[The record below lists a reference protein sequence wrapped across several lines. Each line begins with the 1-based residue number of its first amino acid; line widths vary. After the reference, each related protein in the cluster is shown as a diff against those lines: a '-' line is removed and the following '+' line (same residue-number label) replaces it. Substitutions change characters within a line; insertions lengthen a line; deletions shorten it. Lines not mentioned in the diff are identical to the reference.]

1 MKTLKIKQQKIKSV
15 SKLIFGALCLLLIIS
30 CSKDDDPAV
39 AATVEP
45 ARANSIQIVSG
56 NNQVAFTSQTLESL
70 IELQVNDQN
79 GNAFPGTTISLAV
92 DEGSISSSIV
102 TTDANGRA
110 SLTWILGDSIGEQV
124 LTATAFGSDGSALVG
139 SPTSVRA
146 EALNPCQ
153 TFSSDEQFPIGP
165 DAGTETR
172 SVITI
177 TDEFLIEPGIIINLD
192 LEHTFDGDLDI
203 FLIAPDGRITELS
216 SDNGGSGNNY
226 TNTIFDE
233 QASALVING
242 IAPFTGAFRPEEP
255 FTLLEGTQAAGD
267 WTLLIIDDQSVDEG
281 TLLSWSLFLCRP
293 Q

>member
-15 SKLIFGALCLLLIIS
+15 SKLIFGALFLLLIMS
-30 CSKDDDPAV
+30 CSKDDDSATTVAV
-39 AATVEP
+39 EL
-45 ARANSIQIVSG
+45 ARANSIQIISG
-56 NNQVAFTSQTLESL
+56 NNQVAFTNETLESL

-92 DEGSISSSIV
+92 DEGSISSSIL
-102 TTDANGRA
+102 TTDVNGRA

-124 LTATAFGSDGSALVG
+124 LTVTAFGSDGSALVG
-139 SPTSVRA
+139 SPASVLA

-153 TFSSDEQFPIGP
+153 TFSSEVQFPIGP
-165 DAGTETR
+165 DSGTETR

-192 LEHTFDGDLDI
+192 LEHTFDADLEI
-203 FLIAPDGRITELS
+203 FLIAPNGRITELS

-226 TNTIFDE
+226 TNTTFDE
-233 QASALVING
+233 QASALVIDG
-242 IAPFTGAFRPEEP
+242 IAPFSGAFRPEEA
-255 FTLLEGTQAAGD
+255 FTLLEGIQAAGD
-267 WTLLIIDDQSVDEG
+267 WTLLIIDDQNADSG

-293 Q
+293 

>member
-15 SKLIFGALCLLLIIS
+15 SKLIFAALFLLLIMS
-30 CSKDDDPAV
+30 CSKDDDSATTVAV
-39 AATVEP
+39 EL
-45 ARANSIQIVSG
+45 ARANSIQIISG
-56 NNQVAFTSQTLESL
+56 NNQVAFTNETLESL

-92 DEGSISSSIV
+92 DEGSISSSIL
-102 TTDANGRA
+102 TTDVNGRA

-124 LTATAFGSDGSALVG
+124 LTVTAFGSDGSALVG
-139 SPTSVRA
+139 SPASVLA

-153 TFSSDEQFPIGP
+153 TFSSEVQFPIGP
-165 DAGTETR
+165 DSGTETR

-192 LEHTFDGDLDI
+192 LEHTFDADLEI
-203 FLIAPDGRITELS
+203 FLIAPNGRITELS

-226 TNTIFDE
+226 TNTTFDE
-233 QASALVING
+233 QASALVIDG
-242 IAPFTGAFRPEEP
+242 IAPFSGAFRPEEA
-255 FTLLEGTQAAGD
+255 FTLLEGIQAAGD
-267 WTLLIIDDQSVDEG
+267 WTLLIIDDQNADSG

-293 Q
+293 

>member
-15 SKLIFGALCLLLIIS
+15 SKLIYGALCILLILS

-39 AATVEP
+39 AVELP
-45 ARANSIQIVSG
+45 RANSIQIVSG
-56 NNQVAFTSQTLESL
+56 NNQMAFTSQTLESL

-79 GNAFPGTTISLAV
+79 GNAFPGTTISLTV

-110 SLTWILGDSIGEQV
+110 SLTWVLGDSIGEQV

-139 SPTSVRA
+139 SPASVLA

-153 TFSSDEQFPIGP
+153 TFSSEEQFPIGP

-192 LEHTFDGDLDI
+192 LEHTFDDDLDI

-216 SDNGGSGNNY
+216 SDNGSSGNNY

-255 FTLLEGTQAAGD
+255 FTLMEGIQAAGD
-267 WTLLIIDDQSVDEG
+267 WTLLIIDDQNVDSG